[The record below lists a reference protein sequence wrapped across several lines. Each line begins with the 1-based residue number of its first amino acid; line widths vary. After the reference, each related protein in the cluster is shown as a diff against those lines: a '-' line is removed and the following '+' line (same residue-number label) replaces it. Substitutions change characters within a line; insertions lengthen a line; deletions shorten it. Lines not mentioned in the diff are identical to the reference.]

1 MMLQIGLTKYFLFLI
16 VSILFTAGFI
26 HHSIY
31 TLDLEPTNLNQNLSI
46 LSKDLINY
54 EEFFSNVSQEP
65 FFVWLEGIGNETI
78 ISNGTVF
85 SKIEGWY
92 SEIGLIHG
100 IESTGDG
107 NYTGIVQ
114 QDGTILYSGYGLNTK
129 KNNETERATYI
140 LQGVIIPKENGT
152 FEERGIQ
159 IYQTNST
166 GEFAFLD
173 NLVGI
178 YLFKHNSDREVKS
191 GYIWEWK

>member
-1 MMLQIGLTKYFLFLI
+1 MMIQIRLTKYFLFLI
-16 VSILFTAGFI
+16 VSILFIADFI
-26 HHSIY
+26 TSSIY
-31 TLDLEPTNLNQNLSI
+31 AKGLEPTNINQNLSI

-78 ISNGTVF
+78 ISNDNGF
-85 SKIEGWY
+85 KKIEGWY

-107 NYTGIVQ
+107 NYTGTAQ
-114 QDGTILYSGYGLNTK
+114 QDGTILYSGYDLNTK
-129 KNNETERATYI
+129 KNEAETATYI
-140 LQGVIIPKENGT
+140 LQGVIVPQENGT

>member
-1 MMLQIGLTKYFLFLI
+1 MMLQIRLTKYFLFLI
-16 VSILFTAGFI
+16 VSILFVAGLI
-26 HHSIY
+26 NNSIY
-31 TLDLEPTNLNQNLSI
+31 AKELESTNINQNSSL

-78 ISNGTVF
+78 VSNDNGFYKV
-85 SKIEGWY
+85 EGWY

-107 NYTGIVQ
+107 NYTGISQ
-114 QDGTILYSGYGLNTK
+114 QDGTILYSGYGLNTN
-129 KNNETERATYI
+129 KNNETEHATYI

-166 GEFAFLD
+166 GEFSFLD